1 MSSLQWILLT
11 SGLLRLACAG
21 NAQVTLDASAQAH
34 VQLETTRL
42 IRSHRRPT
50 ESEQRK
56 HGSSPGVGVIQAEIL
71 GNESLL
77 LDQRLQSVARMLR
90 VGSPTKDFLMK
101 LSLCVPCGQFEKF
114 GDQNQGYVMCTED
127 LDRSTI
133 AAAYSYGVDG
143 NDSWGTDMA
152 SRYGFAVHEYAKDC
166 GEPRR
171 PLVCSGCH
179 MNFHTDCTVGAH
191 GPLANSKIKTLT
203 QNLQDNADTED
214 GTLLLKLDANGNE
227 WEVFAEEPVSTLQKF
242 RQVVVKFHKVTHQEK
257 HSLYLRAVRKLEE
270 SGFAVAFLSG
280 QNYGKLTHFERDL
293 RDYHI
298 PDELQVV
305 YMQLPSQGC
314 SQELK
319 YRVPDEIP
327 DIVPEQ
333 TVLEEQLPSAS
344 GHV

>member
-1 MSSLQWILLT
+1 MSGHACVMSSLQWILLT

-179 MNFHTDCTVGAH
+179 MNFHTA
-191 GPLANSKIKTLT
+191 PRAELA
-203 QNLQDNADTED
+203 
-214 GTLLLKLDANGNE
+214 
-227 WEVFAEEPVSTLQKF
+227 
-242 RQVVVKFHKVTHQEK
+242 
-257 HSLYLRAVRKLEE
+257 
-270 SGFAVAFLSG
+270 
-280 QNYGKLTHFERDL
+280 
-293 RDYHI
+293 
-298 PDELQVV
+298 
-305 YMQLPSQGC
+305 
-314 SQELK
+314 
-319 YRVPDEIP
+319 VPDMADGREN
-327 DIVPEQ
+327 PEGFEDE
-333 TVLEEQLPSAS
+333 TLPEEEEAPLNSTGDDEDEGEDLLGDNMMDDYRDQPEEDHYDPEMLDDGPHEPLTMATRLAAER
-344 GHV
+344 